1 MRLTSVLE
9 SLLIGDESPRL
20 VRRHAVTV
28 ACAIMA
34 GLHRLDLSPK
44 LTPALEYKRR
54 IFASTYITDKCEA
67 TFNGLPPSLSK
78 RFCSLQMPLD
88 IDESELFVSQE
99 EFADAIG
106 KLSPDG
112 VCQLHII
119 CFFLTPITECRVV
132 YRLGCFGPSQDADFR
147 MF

>member
-1 MRLTSVLE
+1 MRLTLVLE
-9 SLLIGDESPRL
+9 SLLTGDESARL

-54 IFASTYITDKCEA
+54 IFASLYVTDKCEA

-78 RFCSLQMPLD
+78 RFCSLQIPLD
-88 IDESELFVSQE
+88 IEESELFVSQGA
-99 EFADAIG
+99 FAEAVG
-106 KLSPDG
+106 KLSPSG
-112 VCQLHII
+112 VCQLHSIEFFVTSISEFWIVHEI
-119 CFFLTPITECRVV
+119 CFF
-132 YRLGCFGPSQDADFR
+132 FFFFR
-147 MF
+147 QKEH